1 MGSDC
6 HHLQVFTDVPAELL
20 HLLEARLLRS
30 VTLLRL
36 LQFTTFATGKTVS
49 ARIII
54 ASDMPLQERHGNTPN
69 SSMIRHFTAAY
80 LDPSLGLETN
90 MWLYS
95 TFEDSHEEIPAS
107 PAPSPDEDALSR
119 QQIKAV
125 LNEARYQGRIYPIQ
139 PLAHPDHIF
148 IGSLNN
154 AVRDVAIA
162 SGLRFGSTPKYEYEK
177 FIFRI
182 DELPAPA
189 DGVAADPAKPVYQ
202 AGGRDACRLGLLG
215 VHCEEPFRRRGLAKT
230 VSAQL
235 LRTKTSSFGSDNF
248 AAADVAPDNTSS
260 QEMCKSLNGSVHWV
274 GSW

>member
-189 DGVAADPAKPVYQ
+189 DPELQLAWSGGQ
-202 AGGRDACRLGLLG
+202 ARPGT
-215 VHCEEPFRRRGLAKT
+215 EPFRRRGLAKT

-274 GSW
+274 GSWALLDITEAAPIE